1 MRHPYPYPSQG
12 ALGQPAPS
20 ANPAQQN
27 SLGPPLHQHLPTS
40 RHDKQQ
46 CDCRDFCCCPP
57 SSSPIRDFS
66 SCLAG
71 PLRYFLCELCVN
83 LLFLCPQRETVNP
96 VFHYLNVVIY
106 GKKYIIYIY
115 IYTYT
120 HTHTHICIYIF
131 SVIKK
136 KVYPLFLSLPVDY
149 ESFPFFL
156 PSCLSV

>member
-1 MRHPYPYPSQG
+1 MRFPDMRHPYPYPSQG

-120 HTHTHICIYIF
+120 HTHAHTHARCPTPVSRAQGSRMGVLTPTD
-131 SVIKK
+131 SVSH
-136 KVYPLFLSLPVDY
+136 LS
-149 ESFPFFL
+149 
-156 PSCLSV
+156 